1 MDILIT
7 TILSEIKRVY
17 GLDLKPDS
25 DFPGIRFMR
34 DLEMFFNIRL
44 TDGLTDGR
52 TSRSRTYKKLQRI
65 SKSKTIKQM
74 GRVEPN
80 GLNRVAIFITE

>member
-1 MDILIT
+1 MNILIT
-7 TILSEIKRVY
+7 NILSEIKRVY
-17 GLDLKPDS
+17 DLDLKPDS

-34 DLEMFFNIRL
+34 DLEMFFNIR
-44 TDGLTDGR
+44 LTDGR

>member
-7 TILSEIKRVY
+7 NILSEIKRVY
-17 GLDLKPDS
+17 DLDLKPDS

-34 DLEMFFNIRL
+34 DLEMFFNIR
-44 TDGLTDGR
+44 LTDGR

-80 GLNRVAIFITE
+80 GLNRVAIFLTE

>member
-1 MDILIT
+1 MDVLIT
-7 TILSEIKRVY
+7 NILFEIKRVY
-17 GLDLKPDS
+17 DLDLKPDS
-25 DFPGIRFMR
+25 DYPSIQFMR
-34 DLEMFFNIRL
+34 GSVEIFFNIL
-44 TDGLTDGR
+44 LTDGR
-52 TSRSRTYKKLQRI
+52 TGRSSTYRKLQRI

>member
-7 TILSEIKRVY
+7 NILSEIKRVY
-17 GLDLKPDS
+17 DLDLNPDS
-25 DFPGIRFMR
+25 DYPSIQFMR
-34 DLEMFFNIRL
+34 GSVEIFFNAS
-44 TDGLTDGR
+44 LTDGR
-52 TSRSRTYKKLQRI
+52 TSRSRTYRELLRI
-65 SKSKTIKQM
+65 SKLKTIKHM

>member
-1 MDILIT
+1 MDVLISS
-7 TILSEIKRVY
+7 ILSEIKRVY
-17 GLDLKPDS
+17 DLDLKPDS
-25 DFPGIRFMR
+25 DYPSIQFMR
-34 DLEMFFNIRL
+34 GSAEIYFNI
-44 TDGLTDGR
+44 TLTDGR

-65 SKSKTIKQM
+65 SRSKTIKQM

>member
-7 TILSEIKRVY
+7 NILSEIKRVY
-17 GLDLKPDS
+17 DLDLKPDS

-34 DLEMFFNIRL
+34 DFEMFFNIL
-44 TDGLTDGR
+44 LTDGR

-80 GLNRVAIFITE
+80 DLNRVAIFITE

>member
-7 TILSEIKRVY
+7 NILSEIKRVY
-17 GLDLKPDS
+17 VLDLKPDS

-34 DLEMFFNIRL
+34 DFEMFFNVR
-44 TDGLTDGR
+44 LTDGR
-52 TSRSRTYKKLQRI
+52 TGRSRAYKKLQRI

>member
-1 MDILIT
+1 MDPLISSV
-7 TILSEIKRVY
+7 LSEIKRVY
-17 GLDLKPDS
+17 DLDLKPDS

-34 DLEMFFNIRL
+34 DLEMFFNIR
-44 TDGLTDGR
+44 LTDGR

>member
-7 TILSEIKRVY
+7 SILSEIKRVY
-17 GLDLKPDS
+17 DIDLKPDS
-25 DFPGIRFMR
+25 DYPSIRFMR
-34 DLEMFFNIRL
+34 DLEIFFNI
-44 TDGLTDGR
+44 TLTDGR
-52 TSRSRTYKKLQRI
+52 NSRSRTYKKLQRI

>member
-7 TILSEIKRVY
+7 NILSEIKRVY
-17 GLDLKPDS
+17 DLDLKPDS
-25 DFPGIRFMR
+25 DFPGIQFMR
-34 DLEMFFNIRL
+34 GPVAIFFNISL
-44 TDGLTDGR
+44 PDDR
-52 TSRSRTYKKLQRI
+52 TSRSLTYKKLQRI

>member
-1 MDILIT
+1 MDPLIS
-7 TILSEIKRVY
+7 IVLSEIKRVY
-17 GLDLKPDS
+17 DLDLKPDS
-25 DFPGIRFMR
+25 DYPSIRFMR
-34 DLEMFFNIRL
+34 GSAEIYFNIS
-44 TDGLTDGR
+44 LTDGR

-80 GLNRVAIFITE
+80 GLNRVAIYLTE

>member
-7 TILSEIKRVY
+7 NILPEIKRVY
-17 GLDLKPDS
+17 DIDLKPDS

-34 DLEMFFNIRL
+34 GSAEIYFNVS
-44 TDGLTDGR
+44 LTDGR
-52 TSRSRTYKKLQRI
+52 TGRSRTYKKLQRI

>member
-1 MDILIT
+1 MDPLISSV
-7 TILSEIKRVY
+7 LSEIKRVY
-17 GLDLKPDS
+17 DLDLKSDS
-25 DFPGIRFMR
+25 DFPGIRFMQ
-34 DLEMFFNIRL
+34 DLEMFFNIR
-44 TDGLTDGR
+44 LTDGR

>member
-7 TILSEIKRVY
+7 SILSEIKRVY
-17 GLDLKPDS
+17 DLDLKPDS
-25 DFPGIRFMR
+25 DFPDIRFMR
-34 DLEMFFNIRL
+34 GSAEIFFNIS
-44 TDGLTDGR
+44 LTDGR

-65 SKSKTIKQM
+65 SKSKTTKQM
-74 GRVEPN
+74 WRVEPN

>member
-7 TILSEIKRVY
+7 NILSEIKRVY
-17 GLDLKPDS
+17 DLDLKPDS
-25 DFPGIRFMR
+25 DYPSIRFMR
-34 DLEMFFNIRL
+34 GSAEIYFNIPL
-44 TDGLTDGR
+44 ADGR
-52 TSRSRTYKKLQRI
+52 TSRSRTYRELLRI
-65 SKSKTIKQM
+65 SKLKTIKHM

>member
-7 TILSEIKRVY
+7 NTLSEIKRVY
-17 GLDLKPDS
+17 DLGLNPDS

-34 DLEMFFNIRL
+34 GSAEIYFNIS
-44 TDGLTDGR
+44 LTDGR

-74 GRVEPN
+74 GRIEPN

>member
-1 MDILIT
+1 MDPLISSV
-7 TILSEIKRVY
+7 LSEIKRVY
-17 GLDLKPDS
+17 GLELKSDS
-25 DFPGIRFMR
+25 DYPSIQFMR
-34 DLEMFFNIRL
+34 GSVEIFFNIS
-44 TDGLTDGR
+44 LTDGR
-52 TSRSRTYKKLQRI
+52 TSRSLTYKKLQRI

>member
-7 TILSEIKRVY
+7 NILSETKRVY
-17 GLDLKPDS
+17 DLDLKPDS
-25 DFPGIRFMR
+25 DFPGIQFMR
-34 DLEMFFNIRL
+34 AFEMFFNIL
-44 TDGLTDGR
+44 LTDGR

>member
-7 TILSEIKRVY
+7 NILSEIKRVY
-17 GLDLKPDS
+17 DIDLKPDS

-44 TDGLTDGR
+44 TDGR
-52 TSRSRTYKKLQRI
+52 TIRSRTYKKLQRI

>member
-7 TILSEIKRVY
+7 NILSEIKRVY
-17 GLDLKPDS
+17 DLDLKPDS

-34 DLEMFFNIRL
+34 DLEMFFNIR
-44 TDGLTDGR
+44 LTDGR

>member
-1 MDILIT
+1 MDPLISSV
-7 TILSEIKRVY
+7 LSEIKRVY
-17 GLDLKPDS
+17 DLELKSDS
-25 DFPGIRFMR
+25 DYPSIQFMR
-34 DLEMFFNIRL
+34 GSAEIYFNIS
-44 TDGLTDGR
+44 LTDGR

>member
-1 MDILIT
+1 MDVLISS
-7 TILSEIKRVY
+7 ILSEIKRVY
-17 GLDLKPDS
+17 DLDLKPDS
-25 DFPGIRFMR
+25 GYPSIQFMR
-34 DLEMFFNIRL
+34 GSAEIYFNI
-44 TDGLTDGR
+44 TLTDGR

-65 SKSKTIKQM
+65 SRSKTIKQM